1 MLQLEGFEDLT
12 SPNYVCRL
20 RKILYGHRL
29 APRAWFEKLR
39 IVLLQ
44 WGFNN
49 SQVDS
54 SLFFI
59 RKNTNILL
67 LLVYVD
73 DILISGDSSMDI
85 QQLID
90 DLHHYFALKYL
101 GHILYFLGFEVCQ

>member
-1 MLQLEGFEDLT
+1 MHQPDGFEDLT

-20 RKILYGHRL
+20 CKALYGHRQ

-39 IVLLQ
+39 IALLQ

-59 RKNTNILL
+59 RKNNNILL

-73 DILISGDSSMDI
+73 DILITGDSSADI
-85 QQLID
+85 Q
-90 DLHHYFALKYL
+90 
-101 GHILYFLGFEVCQ
+101 